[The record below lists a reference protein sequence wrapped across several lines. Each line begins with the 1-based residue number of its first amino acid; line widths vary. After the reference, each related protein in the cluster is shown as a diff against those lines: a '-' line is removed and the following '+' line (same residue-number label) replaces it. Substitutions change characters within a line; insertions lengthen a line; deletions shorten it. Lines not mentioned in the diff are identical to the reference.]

1 MRYRV
6 RSALVAI
13 TAGVL
18 LGNGPAL
25 ARSLAFVVALVA
37 VGLAGPGHAEM
48 IPLPV
53 TWSQPI
59 VDLTGPRG
67 EPDGIIDGVDRQSNR
82 QFGAPGLADDFR
94 SDGQPIVAVRWWG
107 SFIGSTQQHG
117 LDGWMQI
124 GFYAS
129 TATDHPFSLPVEP
142 PLALYPSMPQE
153 EFVGMDAGGD
163 LVYRY
168 DAYLPEPFYEVAG
181 TEYFIAITAISHSD
195 GAWGW
200 HETVGTLD
208 YAAIGGGFSGTWA
221 TAIPETNLAFELM
234 TVPEASAAL
243 LLASGVLGLSAARR
257 RRCA

>member
-1 MRYRV
+1 MAVIAAPYV
-6 RSALVAI
+6 QP
-13 TAGVL
+13 TAR
-18 LGNGPAL
+18 ARKL
-25 ARSLAFVVALVA
+25 ARSLAFVAALVA

-82 QFGAPGLADDFR
+82 QFTAPGLADDFR

-107 SFIGSTQQHG
+107 SFIGSAQQHG
-117 LDGWMQI
+117 LAGPMQI

-142 PLALYPSMPQE
+142 PLAFYPSITPQE

-181 TEYFIAITAISHSD
+181 TEYFIAINAISHFD

-208 YAAIGGGFSGTWA
+208 YAAIGGGFYGTWA
-221 TAIPETNLAFELM
+221 TAIPEANLAFELM
-234 TVPEASAAL
+234 AVPEPGTAVL
-243 LLASGVLGLSAARR
+243 MGLGLIGFARPAARR
-257 RRCA
+257 AARRPW

>member
-1 MRYRV
+1 
-6 RSALVAI
+6 
-13 TAGVL
+13 
-18 LGNGPAL
+18 
-25 ARSLAFVVALVA
+25 
-37 VGLAGPGHAEM
+37 
-48 IPLPV
+48 
-53 TWSQPI
+53 
-59 VDLTGPRG
+59 
-67 EPDGIIDGVDRQSNR
+67 
-82 QFGAPGLADDFR
+82 
-94 SDGQPIVAVRWWG
+94 
-107 SFIGSTQQHG
+107 
-117 LDGWMQI
+117 MQI

-181 TEYFIAITAISHSD
+181 TEYFIAINAISHSD

-221 TAIPETNLAFELM
+221 TTIPETNLAFELM
-234 TVPEASAAL
+234 TVPEASTAL